1 MIVALSSVL
10 ATAATAEDVT
20 PVEKVIIMM
29 EDMQSA
35 VVTEGKAEAK
45 TYDKFACFCKDM
57 TNEKT
62 DAIKAGQDEVETL
75 TADIEELQ
83 AKREKLDEEIAE
95 FLKKIA
101 EVEKKMA
108 EAQAERAKTLAVYE
122 ANAADMTGALTAL
135 KAAIKALKGSRPASL
150 VELRSVVKTVRRAT
164 LIADALGVGSPKTM
178 RAVTAL
184 LQQPEVPMQDYSFHS
199 EDIIKM
205 LEELLSDF
213 KETKKDI
220 DAAEVKSIAE
230 HDKLMQALTSEKKDL
245 EGDPGKA
252 KAAKGATITAIEEKS
267 GDLTTTSATLL
278 DDQEYLKE
286 LAAMCEEK
294 AKTWDQ
300 RSKMRADELS
310 ALTEA
315 IAIVKGVVAAKTT
328 EKTVRLVQRHASLG
342 AAMIVA
348 HSEEDMEA
356 IEAASEADEDAA
368 ANAGVAFLQLRQP
381 RTLLSQLA
389 SKAVAKSSDAPEQ
402 DKRAQVLALLRSESQ
417 TLKSTL
423 LADLASRVAADPFA
437 KIKKLIQELI
447 ERLLQEAADESNH

>member
-1 MIVALSSVL
+1 
-10 ATAATAEDVT
+10 
-20 PVEKVIIMM
+20 
-29 EDMQSA
+29 
-35 VVTEGKAEAK
+35 
-45 TYDKFACFCKDM
+45 M

-75 TADIEELQ
+75 TADIEELL

-108 EAQAERAKTLAVYE
+108 EAQAERAKTLALYE
-122 ANAADMTGALTAL
+122 ANAGDMTAALKAL
-135 KAAIKALKGSRPASL
+135 KAAIAALKASRPASL
-150 VELRSVVKTVRRAT
+150 AEMRSVIKTVRRAS
-164 LIADALGVGSPKTM
+164 LIADALGVGSPKSIQ
-178 RAVTAL
+178 AVTAL
-184 LQQPEVPMQDYSFHS
+184 FQQPEVPMQDYSFHS
-199 EDIIKM
+199 EEIIKM

-220 DAAEVKSIAE
+220 DAAEVKSVAE
-230 HDKLMQALTSEKKDL
+230 FDKLMQVLTSEKKDL
-245 EGDPGKA
+245 ENDLGKA
-252 KAAKGATITAIEEKS
+252 KEAKGATIAKIAEKS

-286 LAAMCEEK
+286 LAVMCEEK

-315 IAIVKGVVAAKTT
+315 IAIVKGVVAKKTT

-356 IEAASEADEDAA
+356 IDAASEADDDAV
-368 ANAGVAFLQLRQP
+368 ANSGVAFLQLRQP
-381 RTLLSQLA
+381 RALLSQLA
-389 SKAVAKSSDAPEQ
+389 SKAVKSSDAPEQ

-447 ERLLQEAADESNH
+447 ERLLQEAADEANHKGWCDKEMSAAKQQR

>member
-1 MIVALSSVL
+1 
-10 ATAATAEDVT
+10 
-20 PVEKVIIMM
+20 
-29 EDMQSA
+29 
-35 VVTEGKAEAK
+35 
-45 TYDKFACFCKDM
+45 
-57 TNEKT
+57 
-62 DAIKAGQDEVETL
+62 
-75 TADIEELQ
+75 
-83 AKREKLDEEIAE
+83 
-95 FLKKIA
+95 
-101 EVEKKMA
+101 
-108 EAQAERAKTLAVYE
+108 
-122 ANAADMTGALTAL
+122 
-135 KAAIKALKGSRPASL
+135 
-150 VELRSVVKTVRRAT
+150 
-164 LIADALGVGSPKTM
+164 
-178 RAVTAL
+178 
-184 LQQPEVPMQDYSFHS
+184 MQDYSFKS
-199 EDIIKM
+199 EGIIKI
-205 LEELLSDF
+205 LEDLLSDF

-230 HDKLMQALTSEKKDL
+230 FDKLMQALTSEKKDL
-245 EGDPGKA
+245 ENDLGKA
-252 KAAKGATITAIEEKS
+252 KEAKGATIAKIAEKS

-286 LAAMCEEK
+286 LAVMCEEK

-315 IAIVKGVVAAKTT
+315 IAIVKGVVAKKTT

-356 IEAASEADEDAA
+356 IEAASEADDDAA
-368 ANAGVAFLQLRQP
+368 ANAGVSFLQLRQP
-381 RTLLSQLA
+381 RALLSQIA
-389 SKAVAKSSDAPEQ
+389 SKTAAQSSDAPEQ

-447 ERLLQEAADESNH
+447 ERLLQEAADEANHKGWCDKEMSAAKQARTYQAENIAKLNARLATAEATTARSSLRSYTSRLFTKKPTDDRTASRARVADAR